1 MFIYYIIMSQG
12 KQFGT
17 VTDGSGVA
25 KTRVFI
31 FYCADDWHKS
41 HDYSGWLFFLL
52 VGSVADDVRLT
63 ILLCVTS

>member
-1 MFIYYIIMSQG
+1 MSQG

-17 VTDGSGVA
+17 VTGRSGVA

-41 HDYSGWLFFLL
+41 HDYSGGLFFMLA
-52 VGSVADDVRLT
+52 GSVADDIRLT
-63 ILLCVTS
+63 ILLCVMS